1 MSPAA
6 RRALGGGVTLAALVA
21 VLLPAAPAF
30 GVPTGAAGAPD
41 RALSLLQRSIRSA
54 RALTYGGVQYTA
66 AWSGAG
72 SATDVVEV
80 SHLAGHGA
88 VLRPL
93 PTTSTPAAGVTD
105 EDADVPAQDS
115 AAVGILAADYGLV
128 LAGQQPVAGRLA
140 DVVEARRPGGTLAA
154 RFYLDHATGLLLE
167 RQVYD
172 TAGRLL
178 RFSAFSSVTVGSLP
192 AEPPT
197 ANGAARLTSMP
208 APWREL
214 GVGRAAALRRHGWA
228 VPMSLGAGPSGG
240 RLVLDDVRVSATGAV
255 VHLFYTDGLSTV
267 SVFEQRGRLSLR
279 GLPGWRLTHL
289 GGTRVFSAGQLPA
302 QLTWSGQHL
311 VYTVV
316 ADAPSAQLTSVV
328 RALPHARPPGLWTR
342 LRHGLGRLGS
352 WLDPF

>member
-6 RRALGGGVTLAALVA
+6 RRVLGGGEVTLAALVA
-21 VLLPAAPAF
+21 VLLAAAPALA
-30 GVPTGAAGAPD
+30 VPTGAGGAPN
-41 RALSLLQRSIRSA
+41 RALSLLQRSIRSG

-66 AWSGAG
+66 EWSGSG

-80 SHLAGHGA
+80 SHVAGRGA

-93 PTTSTPAAGVTD
+93 PTTASPAAGVAEGD
-105 EDADVPAQDS
+105 DDVPAQVG
-115 AAVGILAADYGLV
+115 AAVGILAADYRLV
-128 LAGQQPVAGRLA
+128 VAGEQPVAGRLA
-140 DVVEARRPGGTLAA
+140 DVVEARRPGGSVAA

-192 AEPPT
+192 AEPPPT
-197 ANGAARLTSMP
+197 GPATLTSMP

-214 GVGRAAALRRHGWA
+214 GVGRVAALRRAGWV

-240 RLVLDDVRVSATGAV
+240 RLVLDDVRVSGTGAV

-279 GLPGWRLTHL
+279 GLPGWRLTRL
-289 GGTRVFSAGQLPA
+289 AGDRVFSVGQLPA

-316 ADAPSAQLTSVV
+316 ADAPSAQLTTVV
-328 RALPHARPPGLWTR
+328 RALPHARPPGVWTR
-342 LRHGLGRLGS
+342 LRHGLDRLGS
-352 WLDPF
+352 WLNPF